1 MRHRL
6 FQSGCCL
13 AALAIVALVASPAF
27 AQGGAREGRGQRAER
42 RAERNPGP
50 GRPGGARQ
58 PNPRQ
63 LMGLPPRWL
72 ERVQEMSPEQQERF
86 LANNERFK
94 SLPPERQAQIR
105 RRLQQWNRLTPQQ
118 RMELRERARV
128 WEQMSPEERRHV
140 REELLPKWRQVPPQR
155 RQTILAH
162 LRELHGL
169 SREQRAAKLSDP
181 KFLEGLSPDEQGM
194 LRDLS
199 NLRLGPPPESPG
211 NP

>member
-1 MRHRL
+1 MRRRF
-6 FQSGCCL
+6 FQFGCCL
-13 AALAIVALVASPAF
+13 GALAIAALMASPAF
-27 AQGGAREGRGQRAER
+27 AQGKAREGKGQRAER
-42 RAERNPGP
+42 RAERNRAL
-50 GRPGGARQ
+50 GRAGAARQ

-105 RRLQQWNRLTPQQ
+105 KRLQQWNSLTPQQ
-118 RMELRERARV
+118 RMELRERERV
-128 WEQMSPEERRHV
+128 WDQMSPEEKRHV
-140 REELLPKWRQVPPQR
+140 REELLPKWRQLPPQR
-155 RQTILAH
+155 RQAILAH
-162 LRELHGL
+162 LRELRGL
-169 SREQRAAKLSDP
+169 SEEQRTAQLNDP

-199 NLRLGPPPESPG
+199 NVRLGPPPESPE